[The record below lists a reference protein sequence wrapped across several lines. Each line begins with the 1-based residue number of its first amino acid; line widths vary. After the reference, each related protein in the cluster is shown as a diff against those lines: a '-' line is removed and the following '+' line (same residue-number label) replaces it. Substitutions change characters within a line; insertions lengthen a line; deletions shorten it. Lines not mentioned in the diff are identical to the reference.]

1 MYRLYYPKEKVLG
14 ALWGLL
20 IGDATGV
27 SYEFNPPEKIPTM
40 DKIDMIP
47 PNGFK
52 KTYEDIPYGTYS
64 DDGAQFLCVLDSFL
78 ECRELNMKNLA
89 DKLVDWWTWGYL
101 AVDNNVFDVGG
112 QTMQALM
119 KYSSG
124 TSPYESGLVLK
135 NGQGNGSLMRVLGIP
150 LLHQG
155 SDEDLVDDVQTQSLI
170 THSHINNQVCCA
182 LYSLIIRYILKG
194 NNFEKSY
201 EISVNKLKNIYKD
214 KKEYLESLLSKIL
227 PDDVV
232 KEQGTGYV
240 VDCLK
245 SSFKVIKE
253 SNSYEETIT
262 KAIALG
268 NDTDTTAAVAGGIA
282 GALYGFENI
291 PKKWFENLR
300 GKDEVYELINKID
313 FKSEKLSER
322 VEIINED
329 ITTLKVDAIVNAANN
344 SLLGGGGVD
353 GAIHKAAGPKLL
365 QECKSLN
372 GCKTGDAKIT
382 NAYNL
387 PCKKIIHTVGPI
399 WHGGN
404 ENEEE
409 LLYSCYKNSIELAI
423 KNKCKTIAF
432 PAISTGVYGY
442 PYEKACVVA
451 CKAVRD
457 MLIKYPKD
465 KIEKI
470 YFVCFNKKIYDK
482 YDELIFMFD

>member
-14 ALWGLL
+14 ALWGVL

-47 PNGFK
+47 PKGFK

-194 NNFEKSY
+194 NDFEKSY

-253 SNSYEETIT
+253 SNSYEETIK

-300 GKDEVYELINKID
+300 GKDEIYELINKID

>member
-47 PNGFK
+47 PKGFK